1 MWSIQDS
8 LELYNVKNW
17 GNGFFDINEKGHV
30 SVLPTRDPNE
40 SIDLKILIDEL
51 QSRGIQLPIL
61 LRFSDVLYERMREIC
76 SAFSQAIT
84 EFEYKGEYQGVYPV
98 KVNQVKQVVE
108 SIVDSGKDYKY
119 GLEVGSKPELMMV
132 LGLVTARDSIVVCNG
147 YKDAEFIELALLGKK
162 LGINIIL
169 VIEKFSELELTL
181 KIARKVNVDPNIG
194 IRIRLSS
201 KGAGKWAESGGDRSK
216 FGLGPVEIMRAVEML
231 KKEDKLNCLQLIHYH
246 LGSQINTITTLKYG
260 LREAGR
266 YYAELMKMGAGLKY
280 IDTGG
285 GLAVDYDG
293 SRSNRSF
300 SSNYSMQEYANTVVY
315 EIQSVCDENEIP
327 HPIIVTE
334 TGRALTAYHSV
345 LVTNVL
351 GVAEVP
357 RTFSPIE
364 ISDDTPT
371 QVIEF
376 QDVLASINQKNFRE
390 AFHDVLDLRKQILD
404 LFNLGYL
411 SLEWRAFAESCYWAS
426 LQKIWGFA
434 RDMEPIPVELARLE
448 KMISDIYF
456 CNISIFQSLP
466 DTWAINHFFPVIPIQ
481 NHENEPV
488 RQATLADVSCDSDGK
503 IDLFIDEHGTRHTL
517 PLHPIG
523 HDNNYLLGFF
533 LVGAYQE
540 ILGDLHN
547 LFGDTNAV
555 HIAWDEAE
563 KAYLIDHVEDG
574 DSVTDVLKYVHFNKD
589 TLVSEFRKKVELSL
603 RMQEIKI
610 EEARLTLEMYRQG
623 FEGYTYLEN
632 EQD

>member
-8 LELYNVKNW
+8 LELYNVKKW
-17 GNGFFDINEKGHV
+17 GNGFFDINKKGNV
-30 SVLPTRDPNE
+30 SVLPTRNPNE
-40 SIDLKILIDEL
+40 NIDLKTLIDDL

-61 LRFSDVLYERMREIC
+61 LRFSDILYERMREIRG
-76 SAFSQAIT
+76 AFENAIN
-84 EFEYKGEYQGVYPV
+84 EYAYGGGYHGVYPV
-98 KVNQVKQVVE
+98 KVNQVRQVVE
-108 SIVDSGKDYKY
+108 SIVDSSRECRY

-132 LGLVTARDSIVVCNG
+132 LGLVTDKEGIVICNG

-162 LGINIIL
+162 LGTKIIL

-181 KIARKVNVDPNIG
+181 NIARKLDIEPSIG

-216 FGLGPVEIMRAVEML
+216 FGLGPVEIVHAIELL
-231 KKEDKLNCLQLIHYH
+231 KREDRLSCLELIHYH
-246 LGSQINTITTLKYG
+246 LGSQINSITTLKYG

-300 SSNYSMQEYANTVVY
+300 SSNYSMQEYANTIVY

-327 HPIIVTE
+327 HPTIVTE

-357 RTFSPIE
+357 TNHVPVE
-364 ISDDTPT
+364 ITEDTPT
-371 QVIEF
+371 QVVEL
-376 QDVLASINQKNFRE
+376 QETLAGIDKNNFRE
-390 AFHDVLDLRKQILD
+390 AYHDIQDLRRQILD

-426 LQKIWGFA
+426 LRKIWDFA
-434 RDMEPIPVELARLE
+434 RHMDRVPVELARLE
-448 KMISDIYF
+448 KAISDIYF

-481 NHENEPV
+481 DLDQEPV
-488 RQATLADVSCDSDGK
+488 RHAILDDVS
-503 IDLFIDEHGTRHTL
+503 
-517 PLHPIG
+517 
-523 HDNNYLLGFF
+523 
-533 LVGAYQE
+533 
-540 ILGDLHN
+540 
-547 LFGDTNAV
+547 
-555 HIAWDEAE
+555 
-563 KAYLIDHVEDG
+563 
-574 DSVTDVLKYVHFNKD
+574 
-589 TLVSEFRKKVELSL
+589 
-603 RMQEIKI
+603 
-610 EEARLTLEMYRQG
+610 
-623 FEGYTYLEN
+623 
-632 EQD
+632 